1 MNHRL
6 DQKCHGEFLVEFH
19 IKYEI
24 KRTYFNMMNI
34 IMHYTENLDEQD
46 WMFQSWESVA
56 GI

>member
-1 MNHRL
+1 LNHRL

-34 IMHYTENLDEQD
+34 IMHYTKYSMISCHPAYEK
-46 WMFQSWESVA
+46 FSFF
-56 GI
+56 G